1 MRLAKIIDE
10 LNQFEKGAFVK
21 LLEQLAE
28 ANGKGAMLNDILIK
42 SSGDEL
48 KKAEGQAIA
57 KVFHLLEDEFKQHL
71 VAAFQNCASQF
82 DLLSDIISRD
92 GNAMMS
98 AVWFSKLYEA
108 EIKATKSSVKQLE
121 KTLADGGDLP
131 AERHRAYR
139 VFNACLKT
147 AYENDI
153 ANNLDPKITAD
164 EQSILSTLAKALNL
178 SGHEVNLL
186 NYTVIPL
193 QKREVTDLSE
203 DLVKLGVVFV
213 VRKTGKV
220 FVADEVVRLLRQVRG
235 REVADKYFK
244 RVLRLLK
251 DPEINNICKA
261 HGMPIRGVEREA
273 KIRQMIADGISFT
286 QTLTEDIHKEGSSV
300 NERKKRINELCD
312 LGLPD
317 VKLTGSTLDLK
328 IQSLVQYFDEVE
340 REDRIGISMEGYDH
354 LIRDLAEFFPKK
366 FKSWVK
372 AEFELQEEDESITAE
387 FLTQFNIKPR
397 DVLEVVD
404 SKELSRFVKDKGIKS
419 RGVDILNVLEQ
430 YKDTQNLFFENYE
443 ALATRDLNT
452 LKEAGINVKES
463 ELGLKFE
470 DITQLMLEELGFNVD
485 VDLKNQVNTKR
496 DKVDILVNLGN
507 SQVMLVECKTVKDS
521 TYNKFSSI
529 IRQLKSY
536 NSLLQSK
543 GLHVVK
549 ALIVAP
555 DFSEDFVADAEL
567 EYDLSPSLLKAG
579 ELRTIHAAFKQQ
591 SKHQALPEKLLS
603 HARDVVIDAE
613 RVVKSMLR

>member
-1 MRLAKIIDE
+1 M
-10 LNQFEKGAFVK
+10 
-21 LLEQLAE
+21 
-28 ANGKGAMLNDILIK
+28 
-42 SSGDEL
+42 
-48 KKAEGQAIA
+48 
-57 KVFHLLEDEFKQHL
+57 
-71 VAAFQNCASQF
+71 
-82 DLLSDIISRD
+82 
-92 GNAMMS
+92 
-98 AVWFSKLYEA
+98 
-108 EIKATKSSVKQLE
+108 
-121 KTLADGGDLP
+121 
-131 AERHRAYR
+131 
-139 VFNACLKT
+139 
-147 AYENDI
+147 
-153 ANNLDPKITAD
+153 
-164 EQSILSTLAKALNL
+164 
-178 SGHEVNLL
+178 NLL

-273 KIRQMIADGISFT
+273 KIRQMITDGISFT
-286 QTLTEDIHKEGSSV
+286 QTLAEDIHKEGSSV

-328 IQSLVQYFDEVE
+328 IQSLVEYFDEVE

-366 FKSWVK
+366 FKTWIK

-404 SKELSRFVKDKGIKS
+404 GKELSRFVKDKGIKL

-443 ALATRDLNT
+443 ALATRDLNA

-536 NSLLQSK
+536 NSLLQGK